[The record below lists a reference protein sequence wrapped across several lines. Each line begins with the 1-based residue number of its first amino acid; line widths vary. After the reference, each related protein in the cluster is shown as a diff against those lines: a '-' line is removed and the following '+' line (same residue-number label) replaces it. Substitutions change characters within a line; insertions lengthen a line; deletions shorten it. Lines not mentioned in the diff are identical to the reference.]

1 MKRIITIT
9 LTLLIGCYCAFG
21 QTAKTSTP
29 SAPSQRDSLTE
40 YLDTFREQL
49 TAPRYQL
56 FPTHNEWTFLKL
68 DTMTG
73 KIWIVQYANNSAL
86 RYQRVLDDNNR
97 VREGAEHICGR
108 FTLYQAKRD
117 WNFILLDTIDGRCWH
132 VQWAMNDEMCNVS
145 RIF

>member
-1 MKRIITIT
+1 MKRLIIIT
-9 LTLLIGCYCAFG
+9 LTLLIGCCAFG

-29 SAPSQRDSLTE
+29 SAPSQRDSLTD

-56 FPTHNEWTFLKL
+56 FPTHNDWTFLKL

-73 KIWIVQYANNSAL
+73 KIWIVQFALNSTY
-86 RYQRVLDDNNR
+86 RFERVLDKNSR
-97 VREGAEHICGR
+97 VREGALNICGR
-108 FTLYQAKRD
+108 FTLYQTKKD
-117 WNFILLDTIDGRCWH
+117 YIFVLLDTIDGRCWQ
-132 VQWAMNDEMCNVS
+132 VEWAMSEELCNVS